1 MTTNAT
7 SGDYLEMKKRRAL
20 NDEFFP
26 NRASSTYL
34 ANKQYTTVMF
44 TASVDEDQ
52 LIQLPQRYDVK
63 MVYGSTLATY
73 DTGLSRE
80 KELFPIS
87 RKAVSRYEKEKNP
100 NYLKYGIQK

>member
-7 SGDYLEMKKRRAL
+7 SGDYLEMKKRR
-20 NDEFFP
+20 
-26 NRASSTYL
+26 
-34 ANKQYTTVMF
+34 MF

-52 LIQLPQRYDVK
+52 LNQLPQRYDVK

-87 RKAVSRYEKEKNP
+87 RKAVSRYEKEKI
-100 NYLKYGIQK
+100 LII